1 MLATA
6 GVVLLGG
13 CRVEPLYGRDDQ
25 PDAVPRAVDLAFIP
39 GRRGDVFRRA
49 LGRRIRLTPEAR
61 HGLTVDLA
69 IAERGLAITRAG
81 DVTRYN
87 LDGTASFVLD
97 DRTGEAAPVEGQ
109 VRAVVGY
116 SALLSPFATRVAQE
130 DAETRVLAAL
140 ADRVFARIAVSAA
153 A

>member
-1 MLATA
+1 MS
-6 GVVLLGG
+6 GVVLAGG
-13 CRVEPLYGRDDQ
+13 CRIEPLYMRGEG

-49 LGRRIRLTPEAR
+49 LARRIRLTPEAR
-61 HGLTVDLA
+61 HGLTVELA

-87 LDGTASFVLD
+87 LDGTARFALD
-97 DRTGEAAPVEGQ
+97 DRTGAAPPLEGQ

-116 SALLSPFATRVAQE
+116 SALVSPFATRVAEE
-130 DAETRVLAAL
+130 DAEERVLTAL
-140 ADRVFARIAVSAA
+140 ADRVFAQIAVRAA